1 MAIDIENTKI
11 KTYKFKYN
19 FSDFQ
24 KKKKNK
30 SIFNSRKNGN
40 TISEWLYDFNLLQIG
55 KA

>member
-24 KKKKNK
+24 KKKRTN
-30 SIFNSRKNGN
+30 N
-40 TISEWLYDFNLLQIG
+40 SEWLYDFNLLQIG
-55 KA
+55 KS